1 MSKKTMGGVCAVIC
15 MVSVLV
21 YFIWGT
27 LAHSYENCWLV
38 FMAAGI
44 GCACVSKFDQAAAR
58 IEAEL
63 ITNAKAMA
71 PADYDFDQELE
82 TSSGMFGATSFAE
95 GQEFLAVVKMAE
107 RVVAAMAE

>member
-44 GCACVSKFDQAAAR
+44 GCACVSIIGGIKKEKAAGKK
-58 IEAEL
+58 ED
-63 ITNAKAMA
+63 NA
-71 PADYDFDQELE
+71 DDNGEN
-82 TSSGMFGATSFAE
+82 T
-95 GQEFLAVVKMAE
+95 
-107 RVVAAMAE
+107 